1 MTAANVSLQAI
12 TKRYGGITALDNVD
26 FEVTNEIH
34 ALVGHNGAGKSTLVK
49 VLMGAVQPDSGIVLL
64 NGEQVTLA
72 GPIDA
77 QEKGVAMVWQEL
89 ANFPNLTVAENI
101 LMDRFSRMKSGFLSW
116 DQTNER
122 AREFLRKVNLE
133 IDPRTKLAELPL
145 SQQQLVEFAK
155 ALSFRPHLLILDEP
169 TSALSMKEQDLLHE
183 TVLSLREQGL
193 SLIYITHKIDEIFKL
208 ASRVTVLRDGRCVFT
223 RRIEELTPDV
233 IVEGI
238 VGTATAARPEKRPA
252 TRAPVSAGRI
262 LEIRHLYLERKL
274 HDISFHVEKG
284 EIVGVVGLSGSGI
297 SDLGKVIFG
306 IDPPTSGEIILGGE
320 TVVCDSPHTAV
331 RLGIGYVPKNRKEEG
346 LIPGMSIADNIA
358 LSSLRAISRGL
369 LISKRMRARL
379 VSPIMELTDIKPMNL
394 ELSAESFSGG
404 NQQKLVLSRWI
415 ANASKLLVL
424 DEPTR
429 GVDVGAIRKIY
440 DLLRK
445 IAHEGVGIVI
455 LSSEFEEIHS
465 EVDRIVVLSKGSI
478 VGVLDPHEHPWKHGL
493 SLALKA

>member
-1 MTAANVSLQAI
+1 MTDANVSLHAV
-12 TKRYGGITALDNVD
+12 TKRYGGITALDSVD
-26 FEVTNEIH
+26 FEVKNEIH
-34 ALVGHNGAGKSTLVK
+34 ALVGHNGAGKTTLVK
-49 VLMGAVQPDSGIVLL
+49 VLMGAVQPDSGFVRL
-64 NGEQVTLA
+64 NGERVSLA
-72 GPIDA
+72 SPKEA

-101 LMDRFSRMKSGFLSW
+101 LMDRFSRTQSGTLSW
-116 DQTNER
+116 NRTNER
-122 AREFLRKVNLE
+122 AEEFLRKVNLE
-133 IDPRTKLAELPL
+133 IDPRTKLSELPL

-155 ALSFRPHLLILDEP
+155 ALSFGPHVLILDEP
-169 TSALSMKEQDLLHE
+169 TSALSIREQDLLYQ

-208 ASRVTVLRDGRCVFT
+208 AGRVTVLRDGRRVFT
-223 RRIEELTPDV
+223 RRIEELTADL
-233 IVEGI
+233 IIEGI
-238 VGTATAARPEKRPA
+238 VGTAIAARPEKARS
-252 TRAPVSAGRI
+252 TRSPVSAGYI
-262 LEIRHLYLERKL
+262 LEVRNLHLERKL
-274 HDISFHVEKG
+274 HGISFSLEKG
-284 EIVGVVGLSGSGI
+284 EILGVAGLSGSGI

-306 IDPPTSGEIILGGE
+306 IESPTSGEIIFEGE
-320 TVVCDSPHTAV
+320 PVAYDSPRTAV

-346 LIPGMSIADNIA
+346 LVPGMAVADNIA
-358 LSSLRAISRGL
+358 LPSLRAISRGL
-369 LISKRMRARL
+369 LISRRMRASL
-379 VSPIMELTDIKPMNL
+379 VTPIMELTDIKPMNL

-440 DLLRK
+440 DLLRE
-445 IAHEGVGIVI
+445 IAERGVGILI

-465 EVDRIVVLSKGSI
+465 EVDRIVVLSRGNI
-478 VGVLDPHEHPWKHGL
+478 VGVLDPHEHPWEYGL

>member
-1 MTAANVSLQAI
+1 MRDANVSLQSI

-49 VLMGAVQPDSGIVLL
+49 VLMGAVQPDSGTVLL
-64 NGEQVTLA
+64 NGERVSLS
-72 GPIDA
+72 GPMDA

-101 LMDRFSRMKSGFLSW
+101 LMDRFSRTKSGLLGW
-116 DQTNER
+116 EQTNER
-122 AREFLRKVNLE
+122 AVEFLRKVNLE
-133 IDPRTKLAELPL
+133 IDPRTKLSELPL

-183 TVLSLREQGL
+183 TVLSLKEQGL
-193 SLIYITHKIDEIFKL
+193 SLIYITHKIDEVFKL
-208 ASRVTVLRDGRCVFT
+208 ADRVTVLRDGRRIFT
-223 RRIEELTPDV
+223 KRIQELTPDV
-233 IVEGI
+233 IIEGI
-238 VGTATAARPEKRPA
+238 IGAATAARPQKGQA
-252 TRAPVSAGRI
+252 TRAPVPAGRI
-262 LEIRHLYLERKL
+262 LEIRNLHVERKL
-274 HDISFHVEKG
+274 HDISFHVERG

-306 IDPPTSGEIILGGE
+306 ITPPTSGEIIFGGKPIAY
-320 TVVCDSPHTAV
+320 DSPRAAV

-346 LIPGMSIADNIA
+346 LVPGMSVADNIA
-358 LSSLRAISRGL
+358 LPSLRAISRGL
-369 LISKRMRARL
+369 LISKRMRASL
-379 VSPIMELTDIKPMNL
+379 VTPIMELTDIKPMNL

-404 NQQKLVLSRWI
+404 NQQKLVLARWI

-440 DLLRK
+440 DLLRE
-445 IAHEGVGIVI
+445 IAKRGVGIVI
-455 LSSEFEEIHS
+455 LSSEFEEIHP
-465 EVDRIVVLSKGSI
+465 EVDRIVVMSKGSI
-478 VGVLDPHEHPWKHGL
+478 VGVLDPHEHPWDYGL

>member
-1 MTAANVSLQAI
+1 MRDANVSLQAV
-12 TKRYGGITALDNVD
+12 TKRYGGITALNNVD

-49 VLMGAVQPDSGIVLL
+49 VLMGAVQPDSGIVQM
-64 NGEQVTLA
+64 NGERVSLA
-72 GPIDA
+72 SPKEA
-77 QEKGVAMVWQEL
+77 QEKGVAMVWQDL

-101 LMDRFSRMKSGFLSW
+101 LMDRFSRTKSGVLSW

-122 AREFLRKVNLE
+122 AKEFLRKVNLE
-133 IDPRTKLAELPL
+133 IDPRTKLSELSL

-169 TSALSMKEQDLLHE
+169 TSALSMKEQDLLYQ
-183 TVLSLREQGL
+183 TVLSLKEQGL

-208 ASRVTVLRDGRCVFT
+208 ASRVTVLRDGQRVFT
-223 RRIEELTPDV
+223 RRIEELTADL
-233 IVEGI
+233 IIEGI
-238 VGTATAARPEKRPA
+238 VGTATTARPEKARS
-252 TRAPVSAGRI
+252 TRTPVSAGRI
-262 LEIRHLYLERKL
+262 LEVRNLHLERKL
-274 HDISFHVEKG
+274 HGISFSLERG
-284 EIVGVVGLSGSGI
+284 EILGVVGLAGSGI
-297 SDLGKVIFG
+297 SDLGKVVFG
-306 IDPPTSGEIILGGE
+306 IEPPTSGEILLGGK
-320 TVVCDSPHTAV
+320 TVVCESPRAAV
-331 RLGIGYVPKNRKEEG
+331 KLGIGYVPKNRKEEG
-346 LIPGMSIADNIA
+346 LIPGMSAADNIA
-358 LSSLRAISRGL
+358 LPSLRAISRGL
-369 LISKRMRARL
+369 LISKGMRARL

-445 IAHEGVGIVI
+445 IAERGVGILI

-478 VGVLDPHEHPWKHGL
+478 VGVLDPHEHPWEYGL